1 MIKRANLIFLTNIT
15 CEKIID
21 IIVKSKYQKTPC
33 PIWGEPEN
41 EILGLSF
48 SRLEKTPKI
57 AKKKELLLKDALN
70 YLSYIFLKKLAKQ
83 NKKIKSHIT
92 NEGV

>member
-1 MIKRANLIFLTNIT
+1 MKIANLIFFKNIT

-33 PIWGEPEN
+33 PICGEPEN

-48 SRLEKTPKI
+48 SKLEKSPKI
-57 AKKKELLLKDALN
+57 AKKKGKIIKGCLK
-70 YLSYIFLKKLAKQ
+70 LSRLYFLKKTNTAK
-83 NKKIKSHIT
+83 
-92 NEGV
+92 